1 MTPQAARRVFGG
13 KSHGHHT
20 MTFREKNNTKV
31 ESFSTLS
38 FDVYTHV
45 DYGEHK
51 RVIKN
56 KGDEFRWKK
65 SMKIS

>member
-45 DYGEHK
+45 DYGEL
-51 RVIKN
+51 
-56 KGDEFRWKK
+56 
-65 SMKIS
+65 S

>member
-1 MTPQAARRVFGG
+1 MTPQATRRVFGW

-45 DYGEHK
+45 DYRE
-51 RVIKN
+51 RARAS
-56 KGDEFRWKK
+56 D
-65 SMKIS
+65 